1 VTILNATGLPPGP
14 IPADILVTPRTLNL
28 RSGGRWVTGRIE
40 LPVAYVPEEI
50 DLATV
55 LLQDTIPV
63 APGSDVCFEDEDAD
77 GLRELVVKFDR
88 ALFQSILPQGEYV
101 PVTITGTARNRAF
114 IGNDTIRTIRPQV
127 VHPCGEVVTIGQPT
141 TVVWTSPKGYRVDSV
156 SIDGTLDDGIDWFPI
171 ARRVPDIYSFTWQ
184 VPGVLADRCRVMIT
198 LWAGGEI
205 LGQGMSQ
212 DAFMISAPVAVTLES
227 FTGNFENEAAVL
239 RWSTLVE
246 ENIEGFNVLR
256 SESETDGFEPVN
268 AEPVPPS
275 GTAGGASYEMK
286 DAGVSLNRTYYYKL
300 EAVSSGRT
308 RDLSGPNKVVCRAP
322 FSLAQNVPNPF
333 NPLTSIKFTIAEDA
347 HVTLAVYDVGGRR
360 VRTLVDRN
368 LKASF
373 YRIDWDGR
381 NESGRT
387 AASGIYFY
395 RLQAGSF
402 VQSRKMIL
410 LR

>member
-1 VTILNATGLPPGP
+1 
-14 IPADILVTPRTLNL
+14 
-28 RSGGRWVTGRIE
+28 
-40 LPVAYVPEEI
+40 
-50 DLATV
+50 
-55 LLQDTIPV
+55 
-63 APGSDVCFEDEDAD
+63 
-77 GLRELVVKFDR
+77 
-88 ALFQSILPQGEYV
+88 
-101 PVTITGTARNRAF
+101 
-114 IGNDTIRTIRPQV
+114 
-127 VHPCGEVVTIGQPT
+127 
-141 TVVWTSPKGYRVDSV
+141 
-156 SIDGTLDDGIDWFPI
+156 
-171 ARRVPDIYSFTWQ
+171 
-184 VPGVLADRCRVMIT
+184 
-198 LWAGGEI
+198 
-205 LGQGMSQ
+205 
-212 DAFMISAPVAVTLES
+212 
-227 FTGNFENEAAVL
+227 
-239 RWSTLVE
+239 
-246 ENIEGFNVLR
+246 
-256 SESETDGFEPVN
+256 
-268 AEPVPPS
+268 
-275 GTAGGASYEMK
+275 MK

-308 RDLSGPNKVVCRAP
+308 RDLSGPYKVVCRAP

-333 NPLTSIKFTIAEDA
+333 NPSTSIKFTIAEDA